1 MNKSENDIL
10 ILGIESSCDETA
22 CAVVKNGR
30 ILMSNVIASQADF
43 HEKYGGVVPEL
54 ASRMHVD
61 AVYPTIKEALDVAEV
76 SIEQIDAIAVTYGPG
91 LVGALLVGVSAG
103 KGLAYSSNKPL
114 VGVNHMH
121 GHIAANYLSHPD
133 LEPPFIC
140 LSVSGGHS
148 EIVRVDDYSEMTILG
163 CTRDDAAGEAIDKI
177 ARVIGLGYPGG
188 PKMDKAGRNG
198 NVDAFKFSHTHMKDS
213 LDFSFSGIKTSA
225 LNQLNEMR
233 MRGIEI
239 NIADFAA
246 SYQQHIANELVKN
259 TLKAIDIT
267 GIRKVC
273 LAGGVSANSFLR
285 NLIDSEAKKKGVKVY
300 YPDLKL
306 CTDNAAMIACA
317 GYYEFVRGVRHGLD
331 LNAVP
336 SLSL

>member
-1 MNKSENDIL
+1 MIEKDIY

-30 ILMSNVIASQADF
+30 VMLSNVIASQADF

-61 AVYPTIKEALDVAEV
+61 AIYPTIKEAISEANITLDE
-76 SIEQIDAIAVTYGPG
+76 IDAIAVTYGPG
-91 LVGALLVGVSAG
+91 LVGALLVGLSAA
-103 KGLAYSSNKPL
+103 KGLSYSSNKPL

-121 GHIAANYLSHPD
+121 GHIAANYLCHPQ

-148 EIVRVDDYSEMTILG
+148 EIVKVNDYSDMTILG

-188 PKMDKAGRNG
+188 PKMDKAGQNG
-198 NVDAFKFSHTHMKDS
+198 DINAFKFSHTHMKDS

-225 LNQLNEMR
+225 LNQLNEMK
-233 MRGIEI
+233 MRGTLI
-239 NIADFAA
+239 NISDFAA
-246 SYQQHIANELVKN
+246 SYQHHIANELVKN
-259 TLKAIDIT
+259 TIQAVKST

-285 NLIDSEAKKKGVKVY
+285 NLISENAKKYNFEVY

-317 GYYEFVRGVRHGLD
+317 GYYEFIKGVRHGLD
-331 LNAVP
+331 LNAIP